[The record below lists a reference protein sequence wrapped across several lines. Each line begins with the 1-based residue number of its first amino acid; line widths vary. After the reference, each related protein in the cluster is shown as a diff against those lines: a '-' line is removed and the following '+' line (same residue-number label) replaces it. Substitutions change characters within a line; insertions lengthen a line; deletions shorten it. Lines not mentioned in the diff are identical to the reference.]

1 MNTAC
6 NSFHDHDDGCNP
18 ILKLY
23 MFNVTCLNSV
33 IYQYT
38 VFNYYRYMKANT
50 VRLVCQNSNFALF
63 VLYICKTNKSYANTP
78 IVRVNSLNI

>member
-33 IYQYT
+33 IYQYLIIT
-38 VFNYYRYMKANT
+38 GT
-50 VRLVCQNSNFALF
+50 
-63 VLYICKTNKSYANTP
+63 
-78 IVRVNSLNI
+78 

>member
-33 IYQYT
+33 IYQY
-38 VFNYYRYMKANT
+38 ANT